1 MTIVFQMEMATP
13 HSKMHSC
20 CAVQAAHLQSFGIR
34 IKLDNPMICEGAIGV
49 VGSGAIK
56 VG

>member
-49 VGSGAIK
+49 VGSGALK